1 MIHKFKSFSVEEKIL
16 IQAIISEYFKHVMS
30 VGLVSSAWNLRAYAP
45 DNSQVI
51 SVKSFVS
58 YVGDLQ
64 IEIGVELGAAG
75 VTKEMWFD
83 APISKTVFQSM
94 SPDKKDTV
102 KDLFNTLE
110 MKLGDFKFIGT
121 QVRMN
126 IWNNKLIR

>member
-16 IQAIISEYFKHVMS
+16 IQAIISEYFKCVMS
-30 VGLVSSAWNLRAYAP
+30 VGFVSTAWNLRAYAP

-51 SVKSFVS
+51 SVKSFVA

-75 VTKEMWFD
+75 VPEEMWLD

-94 SPDKKDTV
+94 SPDKKDIV
-102 KDLFNTLE
+102 KDLFDTLE

>member
-1 MIHKFKSFSVEEKIL
+1 
-16 IQAIISEYFKHVMS
+16 MS
-30 VGLVSSAWNLRAYAP
+30 VGFVSNAWNLRAYAP

-51 SVKSFVS
+51 SVKAFVS

-75 VTKEMWFD
+75 VPKEMWLD

-94 SPDKKDTV
+94 SPDKKDIV

-121 QVRMN
+121 QVRVD

>member
-16 IQAIISEYFKHVMS
+16 IQAIISEYFNRVMS
-30 VGLVSSAWNLRAYAP
+30 VGFVSSAWNLRAYAP

-64 IEIGVELGAAG
+64 IEIGAELGAAG
-75 VTKEMWFD
+75 VPKEMWLD

-94 SPDKKDTV
+94 SPDKKDIV

-121 QVRMN
+121 QVRVN
-126 IWNNKLIR
+126 ICNNKLIR

>member
-16 IQAIISEYFKHVMS
+16 IQAIISEYFKRVMS
-30 VGLVSSAWNLRAYAP
+30 VGFVSNAWNLRAYAP

-51 SVKSFVS
+51 SVKAFVS

-75 VTKEMWFD
+75 VPKEMWLD

-94 SPDKKDTV
+94 SPDKKDIV

-121 QVRMN
+121 QVRVD

>member
-16 IQAIISEYFKHVMS
+16 IQAIISEYFKRVMS
-30 VGLVSSAWNLRAYAP
+30 VGFVSTAWNLRAYAP

-51 SVKSFVS
+51 SVKSFVA

-75 VTKEMWFD
+75 VPEEMWLD

-94 SPDKKDTV
+94 SPDKKDIV
-102 KDLFNTLE
+102 KDLFDTLE

>member
-16 IQAIISEYFKHVMS
+16 IQAIISEYFKCVMS
-30 VGLVSSAWNLRAYAP
+30 VGFVSTAWNLRAYAP

-51 SVKSFVS
+51 SVKSFVA

-64 IEIGVELGAAG
+64 IEIGVELGIAG
-75 VTKEMWFD
+75 VPEEMWLD

-94 SPDKKDTV
+94 SPDKKDIV

>member
-16 IQAIISEYFKHVMS
+16 IQAIISEYFKRVMS
-30 VGLVSSAWNLRAYAP
+30 VGFVSTAWNIRAYAP

-51 SVKSFVS
+51 SVKSFVA

-75 VTKEMWFD
+75 VPEEMWLD

-94 SPDKKDTV
+94 SPDKKDIV
-102 KDLFNTLE
+102 KDLFDTLE

>member
-16 IQAIISEYFKHVMS
+16 IQAIISEYFKRVMS
-30 VGLVSSAWNLRAYAP
+30 VGFVSNAWNLRAYAP

-51 SVKSFVS
+51 SVKAFVS

-75 VTKEMWFD
+75 VPKEMWLD

-94 SPDKKDTV
+94 SPDKKDIV

-110 MKLGDFKFIGT
+110 MK
-121 QVRMN
+121 
-126 IWNNKLIR
+126 